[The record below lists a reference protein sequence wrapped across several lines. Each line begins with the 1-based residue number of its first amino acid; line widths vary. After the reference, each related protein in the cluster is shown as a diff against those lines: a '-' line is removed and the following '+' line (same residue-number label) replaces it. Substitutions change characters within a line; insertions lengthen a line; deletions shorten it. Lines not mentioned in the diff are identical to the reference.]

1 LNVDRKRETRASFAI
16 DPGEEG
22 GVAMLDRLKR
32 RWRALFRKE
41 QLERELEDELR
52 FHLERETAQN
62 LRNGMNPDDAHYS
75 ALKSFGPMER
85 SKEECRDARRVRFI
99 EEFVQDVRYG
109 KRLLAKNP
117 GVTLIAIVTLALGI
131 GANTAIFTVV
141 NAFLLRPL
149 PYGEPDR
156 LVMVDSQHRGQSI
169 GVSFS
174 DYEDWRRQ
182 NNVFDDLAFFN
193 LRWNANLEFG
203 TETETLNLT
212 FGTANLFSTLQVA
225 PLLGHGPTA
234 GGSDT
239 VILSHG
245 LWQRRFGS
253 DPSIVGRQL
262 RIDGRGLTVTG
273 VMPPGF
279 RFPFQSDLWWLSDRF
294 FNRQTRSWRIDQT
307 IGRLKPGVSPE
318 QAQAEMREIAARL
331 EQVYPDTNAEVTA
344 TVIPLRD
351 FWFGKLRRSFWLL
364 LGACG
369 FVLLIACANV
379 ANLLMTQAT
388 VRERELAVRAALG
401 ASQGRLIR
409 QSISEALLLVS
420 IACAA
425 GIALGWWG
433 LRMLVALLPAELLPF
448 FVKIELDGRA
458 LTFTLLISVLT
469 ALFVG
474 VIPALRTASV
484 DLDQSLKEGGKS
496 GTGAGMQR
504 IRGVLVVTEIALAV
518 VLLAGAGLMLRSFAR
533 LQNTSPGFTAEGVLH
548 LEINPTYLRQEDYR
562 VEFMS
567 RRYQQLLQQVAT
579 VPGVIAVAANNDL
592 PFVGQKPWY
601 RGEFSIEGQSTED
614 VKHNPIV
621 NYQAVSPDY
630 FRVMEIPLLRGR
642 VFTDRDTY
650 RPDGHRDVAII
661 SQRLAERMWPNAD
674 PLGKRINCDDNGAGC
689 AEIVG
694 IVGDVKHN
702 SLVDEVGYD
711 LYSACYQSYSK
722 QTHFVA
728 RTQGDPMSFAN
739 DIQRAIWQVAP
750 DTGVFNI
757 KPVTRLSAN
766 TIWQSRVWGLL
777 LGIFSGIALMLATA
791 GIYGV
796 MAYFVTQRTREIGI
810 RIAMGAQWR
819 DVLKLILKSGMLLV
833 AIGLTIGLAG
843 ALALTR
849 LMATLLFE
857 ISPTDPITFAAVAL
871 SVIVAALLACYIP
884 ARRATKVDPLI
895 ALRYE

>member
-1 LNVDRKRETRASFAI
+1 
-16 DPGEEG
+16 
-22 GVAMLDRLKR
+22 
-32 RWRALFRKE
+32 
-41 QLERELEDELR
+41 
-52 FHLERETAQN
+52 
-62 LRNGMNPDDAHYS
+62 
-75 ALKSFGPMER
+75 
-85 SKEECRDARRVRFI
+85 
-99 EEFVQDVRYG
+99 
-109 KRLLAKNP
+109 
-117 GVTLIAIVTLALGI
+117 
-131 GANTAIFTVV
+131 
-141 NAFLLRPL
+141 
-149 PYGEPDR
+149 
-156 LVMVDSQHRGQSI
+156 
-169 GVSFS
+169 
-174 DYEDWRRQ
+174 
-182 NNVFDDLAFFN
+182 
-193 LRWNANLEFG
+193 
-203 TETETLNLT
+203 
-212 FGTANLFSTLQVA
+212 
-225 PLLGHGPTA
+225 
-234 GGSDT
+234 
-239 VILSHG
+239 
-245 LWQRRFGS
+245 
-253 DPSIVGRQL
+253 
-262 RIDGRGLTVTG
+262 
-273 VMPPGF
+273 
-279 RFPFQSDLWWLSDRF
+279 
-294 FNRQTRSWRIDQT
+294 
-307 IGRLKPGVSPE
+307 
-318 QAQAEMREIAARL
+318 
-331 EQVYPDTNAEVTA
+331 
-344 TVIPLRD
+344 
-351 FWFGKLRRSFWLL
+351 
-364 LGACG
+364 
-369 FVLLIACANV
+369 
-379 ANLLMTQAT
+379 
-388 VRERELAVRAALG
+388 
-401 ASQGRLIR
+401 
-409 QSISEALLLVS
+409 
-420 IACAA
+420 
-425 GIALGWWG
+425 
-433 LRMLVALLPAELLPF
+433 MLVALLPAELLPF

-474 VIPALRTASV
+474 LIPALRTASV

-496 GTGAGMQR
+496 GTSAGMQR

-548 LEINPTYLRQEDYR
+548 LEINPTYLREEDYR

-567 RRYQQLLQQVAT
+567 RRYQQLIQQVAT

-642 VFTDRDTY
+642 VFTDRDTI
-650 RPDGHRDVAII
+650 RPDGHRDVAIM

-777 LGIFSGIALMLATA
+777 LGIFSGIALVLAAA

-833 AIGLTIGLAG
+833 AIGLAIGLAG

-849 LMATLLFE
+849 LMTTLLFE

-884 ARRATKVDPLI
+884 ARRATKVDPLV